1 MSQINVSVIIPVYN
15 VQDYLQDCIDS
26 LLAQSLDNIEFIFI
40 NDASPDN
47 CLNILLA
54 NQKKYPE
61 KIIVIDSK
69 ENLCQGG
76 ARNLGIKKARGEY
89 IGFVD
94 SDDLVLPD
102 MYNDMYN
109 CAKKNDSD
117 AVFVEYI
124 KVKEKFKLSSTKSI
138 YFDYT
143 KNFSDNYISL
153 NNKQLNN
160 LDKENLIINGL
171 FLWRGIYKRKIIIE
185 NSLLFPKHLKYE
197 DNYWT
202 SLMLTYLK
210 KVYFINKVYYL
221 YRQRSSSINYEK
233 NTYHLDRKI
242 IENLLLEEIKRR
254 KIFNSYKQAW
264 EYIYLRRYVV
274 NTFFIVLNKLHDKNI
289 VGGYYT
295 TF

>member
-26 LLAQSLDNIEFIFI
+26 LLAQSLDNIEFIFV

-47 CLNILLA
+47 CLNILLS

-109 CAKKNDSD
+109 CAKKNNSD
-117 AVFVEYI
+117 AVFIEYSKI
-124 KVKEKFKLSSTKSI
+124 KEKFNFYTNKNNEFISTKK
-138 YFDYT
+138 F
-143 KNFSDNYISL
+143 NYDLLSL
-153 NNKQLNN
+153 NNKS
-160 LDKENLIINGL
+160 LDRFEKENLIISDFIVGVWAGL
-171 FLWRGIYKRKIIIE
+171 YKKNIIIE
-185 NSLLFPKHLKYE
+185 NSLFFPEHLKYE
-197 DNYWT
+197 DNYWL
-202 SLMLTYLK
+202 SLSLVYFNKL
-210 KVYFINKVYYL
+210 YFINKVYYL
-221 YRQRSSSINYEK
+221 YRTRSSSTTHDK
-233 NTYHLDRKI
+233 NFYYYLDRKT
-242 IENLLLEEIKRR
+242 IENMLLHELKQRNLY
-254 KIFNSYKQAW
+254 FSYKDAW
-264 EYIYLRRYVV
+264 EYIYLKRYIL
-274 NTFFIVLNKLHDKNI
+274 NTFFIAAKSTGNKNLL
-289 VGGYYT
+289 GGY
-295 TF
+295 